1 MSMSSRSVSVLCGT
15 FPKDF
20 ITFRTRW
27 GEDESSGNSVNSFS
41 PRGPLQMF
49 ESDVCPVC
57 GCKILIRRTSI
68 FPR

>member
-41 PRGPLQMF
+41 HRSRLQMF
-49 ESDVCPVC
+49 EGDVCPVC
-57 GCKILIRRTSI
+57 
-68 FPR
+68 